1 MVLLLHMMD
10 SNRTVLSND
19 HWHTISI
26 AASTQRARNILVRA
40 VDGVNGLVLGRY
52 YSQCLINRLGER

>member
-1 MVLLLHMMD
+1 MD

-19 HWHTISI
+19 HWRTISI
-26 AASTQRARNILVRA
+26 AASTQRAINILVRA
-40 VDGVNGLVLGRY
+40 VDGVSGLVLGRY